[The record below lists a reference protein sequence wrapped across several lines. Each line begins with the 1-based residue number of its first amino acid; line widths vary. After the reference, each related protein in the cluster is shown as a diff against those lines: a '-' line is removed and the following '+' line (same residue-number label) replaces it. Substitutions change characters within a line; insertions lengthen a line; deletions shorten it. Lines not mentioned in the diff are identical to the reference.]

1 MLGRPASVGIGCA
14 TREVAP
20 AAELEEEEHI
30 EAAEPER
37 VDREEIAGDD
47 RLGVSAQELAPAE
60 LGAGAGR
67 GHPGLPEDLGDR
79 RCRDAYAD
87 TGELADDPLVTPP
100 RVLTREPQ
108 DQLPDLLGDRRST
121 GSPSGIRPPPP
132 HQLAMPAEQG
142 VRADEERRSARSAKQ
157 SAGRSKEDAVTLIQP
172 RPRDLAAK
180 NRELVSQHD
189 NLKLLELARA
199 QPQRRHRERTP
210 K

>member
-1 MLGRPASVGIGCA
+1 VH
-14 TREVAP
+14 AP

-60 LGAGAGR
+60 LGASAGR

-108 DQLPDLLGDRRST
+108 HQLTDLLCAAAWSRRS
-121 GSPSGIRPPPP
+121 
-132 HQLAMPAEQG
+132 
-142 VRADEERRSARSAKQ
+142 
-157 SAGRSKEDAVTLIQP
+157 
-172 RPRDLAAK
+172 
-180 NRELVSQHD
+180 
-189 NLKLLELARA
+189 
-199 QPQRRHRERTP
+199 
-210 K
+210 